1 MSERMSFTSEY
12 IYCDEDYKSLRSLF
26 EKDGDSKYLCL
37 APVAKWSNG
46 IEVFEMPI
54 IQGKLGEMN
63 HIPCCWYI
71 VDMLDGFRTK
81 HEVKFVVINDSFGG
95 VTIIKKSPEGKLKI
109 LSISEEQIDDEENDW
124 L

>member
-12 IYCDEDYKSLRSLF
+12 IYSDEDYKSLRSLF

>member
-12 IYCDEDYKSLRSLF
+12 IYSDEDYMSLRALF
-26 EKDGDSKYLCL
+26 EEGGDSKYLCL

-81 HEVKFVVINDSFGG
+81 YEVKFVVINDSFGG

-124 L
+124 H

>member
-12 IYCDEDYKSLRSLF
+12 IYSDEDYKSLRSLF

-95 VTIIKKSPEGKLKI
+95 VTIIKKSPEGNLKI

-124 L
+124 I